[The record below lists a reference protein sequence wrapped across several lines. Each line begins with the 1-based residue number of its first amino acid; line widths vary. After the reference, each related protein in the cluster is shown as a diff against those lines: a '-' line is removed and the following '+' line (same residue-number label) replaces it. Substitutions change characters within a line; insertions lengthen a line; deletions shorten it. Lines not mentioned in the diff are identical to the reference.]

1 MGCMNSVKP
10 RVLELLILVFTV
22 VAIGF
27 LIWGIV
33 DIPWDDISTAGKIF
47 YYIGCGFVVLVLLIL
62 LVLMCLRIGNKING
76 SKNEAGICLCITM
89 MVCEVLAIVA
99 FVIAEIIIFVNMGD
113 KDDDYWDENY
123 YNGRR
128 RRWRSKYDW
137 EEWWS
142 AVCSVTAGE
151 IAMGLNIACTDYL
164 LKIIRAKCN
173 TCYSDYLETQNKTN
187 ITQNSNSG
195 IGNNLSRNIEIFNTP
210 PQANQNT
217 LTLIGYNKNGH
228 PIYSG
233 SAQYFT
239 QNQPNNAVINKQI
252 KK

>member
-1 MGCMNSVKP
+1 MGCLNSVKP

-47 YYIGCGFVVLVLLIL
+47 YYIGCVIVLLVLLII
-62 LVLMCLRIGNKING
+62 LVLMCLRIGNKINE
-76 SKNEAGICLCITM
+76 SKNGAGICLCITM
-89 MVCEVLAIVA
+89 MVCEILAIVI
-99 FVIAEIIIFVNMGD
+99 FIIAEIIIFINMND
-113 KDDDYWDENY
+113 KNDEYWENY
-123 YNGRR
+123 DYRY
-128 RRWRSKYDW
+128 RRWRGKYDW

-164 LKIIRAKCN
+164 LKVIRAKCK
-173 TCYSDYLETQNKTN
+173 TCYSDYLEAQNKN
-187 ITQNSNSG
+187 DIQNNTSS
-195 IGNNLSRNIEIFNTP
+195 IGNNLAKSIEIFNAP
-210 PQANQNT
+210 PQTNQNA
-217 LTLIGYNKNGH
+217 LTLIGYDKDGH

-233 SAQYFT
+233 TTQYFT
-239 QNQPNNAVINKQI
+239 QNQPKNVIVNNQI